1 MKKQII
7 SCCIA
12 ALAFAACEDNFQP
25 IPWPLAPAKRVS
37 SPVVSAPVVAAA
49 AFDAGKALAIEEPA
63 DALAI
68 KHDQP
73 GVDHLG
79 RSKQLVE
86 EGNRAGAL
94 TEARRAIFTDPNDE
108 EALTTIAGLS
118 QKMGK
123 HELAAEAFRRIAA
136 LRTDDAVPLV
146 QQARALVKARAF
158 DRAALVG
165 KEAIK
170 RDSGNPEAFQSAGLG
185 YLGNGEL
192 QNAIFMF
199 SKVIELKPDHGWA
212 LNNLGLAYLRANE
225 NEKAVE
231 VLTQSAQVLPNVAY
245 VHNNLGVALER
256 VGRKDE
262 AKQAYLT
269 STTLSP
275 KYVKARIN
283 AERVAKVGTL
293 DELDFDQQAPDTVPE
308 N

>member
-1 MKKQII
+1 MKKTLV

-12 ALAFAACEDNFQP
+12 ALSFAACQDDFQP
-25 IPWPLAPAKRVS
+25 VPKPVPVKRVS
-37 SPVVSAPVVAAA
+37 AQVMPAPVAAV
-49 AFDAGKALAIEEPA
+49 FDAGKPMMDEPV
-63 DALAI
+63 DALSL

-73 GVDHLG
+73 GVDHLA
-79 RSKQLVE
+79 RAKQLADD
-86 EGNRAGAL
+86 GDRAGAL
-94 TEARRAIFTDPNDE
+94 TEAKRAIFSMPTDD
-108 EALTTIAGLS
+108 EALTFIAGLT

-123 HELAAEAFRRIAA
+123 HDLAAEAYGRLALVRI
-136 LRTDDAVPLV
+136 DDATPLV
-146 QQARALVKARAF
+146 QQARALVKMKDF
-158 DRAALVG
+158 GHAALAG
-165 KEAIK
+165 KDAIR
-170 RDSGNPEAFQSAGLG
+170 RDSGNPEAFQAAGLG

-199 SKVIELKPDHGWA
+199 TKVIELKPDHGWA

-231 VLTQSAQVLPNVAY
+231 VLSRSAELLPTTAY

-269 STTLSP
+269 STNLSP
-275 KYVKARIN
+275 KYVKARVN
-283 AERVAKVGTL
+283 AARVARVGTL
-293 DELDFDQQAPDTVPE
+293 EEIDFEQEAPDMAPE

>member
-1 MKKQII
+1 MKKRLV

-12 ALAFAACEDNFQP
+12 ALAFAACEDDFQP
-25 IPWPLAPAKRVS
+25 VPRPVAPVKRGS
-37 SPVVSAPVVAAA
+37 TPVVTPVVVAAA
-49 AFDAGKALAIEEPA
+49 AFDAGRTTVIDEPEDILAL
-63 DALAI
+63 

-79 RSKQLVE
+79 RAKQMVE
-86 EGNRAGAL
+86 EGDRAGAL
-94 TEARRAIFTDPNDE
+94 TEAKRAIFTTGSDE
-108 EALTTIAGLS
+108 ETLVFIAGLS

-123 HELAAEAFRRIAA
+123 HELAAEAYGRIGQIHP
-136 LRTDDAVPLV
+136 DDAVPLV
-146 QQARALVKARAF
+146 QQARALVKGKAF
-158 DRAALVG
+158 DRAARVA
-165 KEAIK
+165 KDAIK
-170 RDSGNPEAFQSAGLG
+170 RDCGNPEAFQAAGLG

-192 QNAIFMF
+192 QSAIFMF
-199 SKVIELKPDHGWA
+199 TKVIELKPDHGWA

-231 VLTQSAQVLPNVAY
+231 VLARSAELLPNTAF

-275 KYVKARIN
+275 KYLKARIN
-283 AERVAKVGTL
+283 ADRVARVGTVE
-293 DELDFDQQAPDTVPE
+293 ELDFDEQAPDTTPE
-308 N
+308 Y